1 MRIKKFMQGL
11 TGTMQRRL
19 LLYTFI
25 LILLLITIF
34 MGVVMLFGRFSV
46 IEQDTSASLSLHL
59 SVYEQDITS
68 YFDHVAARG
77 IQMSEELGSKIS
89 DWLKDEK
96 YEFSELNGDP
106 DAIALLEQTLNETI
120 YTWLKQTDCSG
131 VYFLF
136 DATANPALP
145 NAGSSRAGTYIKIAN
160 VNVQRPA
167 DPKLVLF
174 RGYTD
179 VGRSRH
185 LELHNM
191 WKLEYNTDDF
201 PSYDMAMSKANPD
214 LNSCFIFTNTA
225 KLPGTWED
233 VMLLCVPIV
242 ANDGTVY
249 GICGFEI
256 SAQYYK
262 LRFAHTETLP
272 NLMGILARRE
282 GTGIDVSSGLT
293 SGHMAGYH
301 GNMSG
306 SSAFAS
312 SVDFQEYT
320 VADGGAYIGVETPVR
335 ISPLGQEHIVAV
347 MIPKADYDA
356 EKSRSDRE
364 NLVIILLLILSA
376 VLGSMVMSKMYVAP
390 ILRGLKDVKSG
401 KTSGGIGL
409 LEIDDLLEYLAALDD
424 ERETLATKLE
434 QSKLHAT
441 EQDAGLK
448 STDQNAPIVT
458 AYERFLENLNTLTM
472 TEEMVFNLYMKKFT
486 AAQIADE
493 LFISIN
499 TVKFHNRNIY
509 AKLGVSSLKEL
520 MVYVN
525 MMNHEQ

>member
-1 MRIKKFMQGL
+1 MRIKKFIQGL

-34 MGVVMLFGRFSV
+34 MGIVMLFGRFSV

-59 SVYEQDITS
+59 SVYEQDIS
-68 YFDHVAARG
+68 NYFDHVAARG
-77 IQMSEELGSKIS
+77 IQMSEELSSKIG
-89 DWLKDEK
+89 DWLEDEK

-106 DAIALLEQTLNETI
+106 DAIASLEQTLNETI
-120 YTWLKQTDCSG
+120 DTWLKQTDCSG

-145 NAGSSRAGTYIKIAN
+145 DADASRAGTYIKIAN

-167 DPKLVLF
+167 DPKLVLY

-191 WKLEYNTDDF
+191 WNLEYDTDVF
-201 PSYDMAMSKANPD
+201 PAYDTVMANANPD
-214 LNSCFIFTNTA
+214 LNACFLFTDTV

-242 ANDGTVY
+242 AYDGTVY

-282 GTGIDVSSGLT
+282 DAGIDVNSGLT
-293 SGHMAGYH
+293 SGYMAGYH
-301 GNMSG
+301 GNMLG
-306 SSAFAS
+306 PSALAS
-312 SVDFQEYT
+312 STTFQEYT
-320 VADGGAYIGVETPVR
+320 ADDGGAYIGVETPVR
-335 ISPLGQEHIVAV
+335 ISPMEQGHIAAV

-356 EKSRSDRE
+356 EKSRSDGE
-364 NLVIILLLILSA
+364 NFVIILLLIVSA
-376 VLGSMVMSKMYVAP
+376 VLGSMVMSKMY
-390 ILRGLKDVKSG
+390 
-401 KTSGGIGL
+401 
-409 LEIDDLLEYLAALDD
+409 
-424 ERETLATKLE
+424 
-434 QSKLHAT
+434 
-441 EQDAGLK
+441 
-448 STDQNAPIVT
+448 
-458 AYERFLENLNTLTM
+458 
-472 TEEMVFNLYMKKFT
+472 
-486 AAQIADE
+486 
-493 LFISIN
+493 
-499 TVKFHNRNIY
+499 
-509 AKLGVSSLKEL
+509 
-520 MVYVN
+520 
-525 MMNHEQ
+525 